1 MAHNIHDVIF
11 LSGSQFILGV
21 FCGLL
26 VACNAAPA
34 KLDEVKPIAI
44 VRSASEN
51 NADGSYAYR

>member
-1 MAHNIHDVIF
+1 MILRI
-11 LSGSQFILGV
+11 QFILGV

-51 NADGSYAYR
+51 NADGSYSYR